1 MFPSLQLHLLQS
13 ETYFSLEH
21 CAKEMFYLLCLSLD
35 DAEISQK
42 VTTGKLLLMV
52 VKEQAHLLF
61 TFLREDL
68 LKVLKQENKHL
79 IANDDARTSK
89 GYTIN
94 LTYVCKQVWYPP
106 VIFLLSASLM
116 GNEFFN

>member
-1 MFPSLQLHLLQS
+1 MRKGNVLSPF
-13 ETYFSLEH
+13 
-21 CAKEMFYLLCLSLD
+21 LSLD
-35 DAEISQK
+35 NAEISQK

-79 IANDDARTSK
+79 IASDDARTSK

-116 GNEFFN
+116 GNEFFNQYGISFMKIQEAPGQLRLP